1 MKFLL
6 KRGIFKFLRDKL
18 SYDVVKTIIRQGC
31 LKLYG
36 NGEVLTCEGR
46 RVKTVDILLFGEVYS
61 IS

>member
-1 MKFLL
+1 MKYLL

-18 SYDVVKTIIRQGC
+18 SYDIVKTIIRQGC

-36 NGEVLTCEGR
+36 NGEVIINEGR
-46 RVKTVDILLFGEVYS
+46 KVKNVDIFLFGEVYS